1 MNRKSRKD
9 CVSCWTRVR
18 SRCKYDERKEQVSNM
33 RRSRLTRALAYLLVL
48 VLLPIGTVGTG
59 NAQQLE
65 QKVFTDEQKSY
76 EIVVEKTQS
85 WDDKY
90 TANVAVKNTGKQE
103 IKNWVIRGT
112 VDGTISNIWNAEQLS
127 KDENQ
132 TVISYKNYNRSIP
145 VGEQIEFGM
154 QVEGGTFDHIEQLT
168 LSEEKQDVTEQCEV
182 SFQLKNNWEKHAI
195 LEATLHNT
203 GDSIIRDW
211 KVLFSLKGTIS
222 NIWNADVLADKEGQ
236 YVIGSKNYNAQ
247 ILPKKTVTFGFE
259 IVLKEDDSSFMP
271 ENSSVYAVVD
281 TDKAEDAKKGIDWYK
296 SMIHAEDD
304 VVLKARDNVKD
315 TVKVA
320 MLDSGV
326 DFTQTIN
333 VEERQDFTDCDSEEE
348 NPLWDDLTGHG
359 TGVAGLIVSDKEK
372 AEEDTEEEETT
383 EEDVSDDI
391 SIRYMTKLDEIEGE
405 EIEAEPEDLQ
415 EEVEED
421 DDDEDIELPFDDAK
435 ETTEEDDT
443 TEDAE
448 QEENPYAINDQ
459 YGEIEGLNKNI
470 ELYSGRVLDEN
481 NEAPISRV
489 IEGIKWAMEKKV
501 HILHIS
507 WGTNED
513 NEQLHR
519 IIKQA
524 YKQGMLIIAP
534 AGNEGSV
541 MYPAKYKEV
550 VAVNSVNSQGY
561 QAENAASGEAVELAA
576 PGEDVTVYTSFGILE
591 KQSGTSYA
599 APQVTSLAAILWQQ
613 DITKSNEFIR
623 QLMDV
628 TASPLGEKNQYG
640 YGLVNYKKAV
650 ETYHDFESIY
660 QECNDLDQNEGLL
673 LLEDKQTD
681 GVDAIDVL
689 PEGYV
694 KGLWDH
700 HDKIINKGMSD
711 NLKKGLKWPDKS
723 QSKLK
728 GKSKHPNYHGG
739 SDSVSAYL
747 WLMEKGKEYWNTGKW
762 NWDTSKEREKNLQ
775 QSLNRC
781 YVTKEGAVVDFGT
794 SSDAIDQSLAA
805 KTIYAIGKDSDNK
818 QVQKASAQFVMGMA
832 MHTLGDLFSHKS
844 YGLKEKTKEY
854 TKLKDFPKVYT
865 NIMHGVK
872 QQDVSDTKKVEVLGA
887 NYQPRTYFDNRADCP
902 KIAVERYWYTAK
914 LYENILKKVVRK
926 SQKRKFM
933 PSVQDYISAKPPMVK
948 KNQSLKTRKAVLK
961 NCFGIKGLAKQLV
974 ANGLKETSA
983 TKQITKRLDNL
994 DLKRL
999 LKQFHKWEYF
1009 KFEFADNVKVS
1020 DIRVYKVKGTSV
1032 GSAIIPEKVSNK
1044 EKYAFIGDV
1053 DQKYVVS
1060 VKAEKNNE
1068 TVYAMR
1074 SFHKKGACKS
1084 RSSMNYITVKNVY
1097 SNEKYN
1103 TKDIVANAPKCD
1115 ERKLFGINK
1124 IKFTKGDYQK
1134 RFKYCGVVK
1143 DAETKDTL
1151 ANAVIQ
1157 LKYKGRNR
1165 NYEKEVKTNKEGV
1178 YAFEGRNALYPG
1190 EYKMVAYK
1198 EGYKKEFGEIIV
1210 YNQKD
1215 PNAKKNGKLLFLQKN
1230 RGGQKGKASGCI
1242 KDAKTGKRVG
1252 GLQLNLRKG
1261 FGVYDTD
1268 VIATI
1273 PVKEDGTY
1281 ITSNLE
1287 SGYYTAEIVDN
1298 REVDENERYLKGY
1311 MEIQIIEGKITKN
1324 QNGVVTKT
1332 LDNNQIRIVL
1342 TWGASPS
1349 DLDSH
1354 LLGTT
1359 QDGVRE
1365 HVSYRRKVI
1374 TNDNGDD
1381 EMALDVD
1388 DRDGY
1393 GPETITIY
1401 NPSDDDYHF
1410 YVHNYSH
1417 NNRNELMQSGAVV
1430 QVYKGGLNTPWQIF
1444 YVPQEKG
1451 YFWDVFSYDAEND
1464 ILTPHDKITSEEPD

>member
-1 MNRKSRKD
+1 
-9 CVSCWTRVR
+9 
-18 SRCKYDERKEQVSNM
+18 M

-76 EIVVEKTQS
+76 EIEVEKTQS

-90 TANVAVKNTGKQE
+90 TANVVVKNTGKQE

-247 ILPKKTVTFGFE
+247 ILPKGTVTFGFE

-304 VVLKARDNVKD
+304 VVLKARD

-421 DDDEDIELPFDDAK
+421 DDEEDIELPFDDAK

-681 GVDAIDVL
+681 GVETVNVL
-689 PEGYV
+689 PKGYV
-694 KGLWDH
+694 KGLWSQ
-700 HDKIINKGMSD
+700 HDKIISKGMSD
-711 NLKKGLKWPDKS
+711 NLEKGLKWPDES
-723 QSKLK
+723 GSKLK

-762 NWDTSKEREKNLQ
+762 NWDTNKEREKNLK
-775 QSLNRC
+775 QSLNKC
-781 YVTKEGAVVDFGT
+781 YVTSEGTVVDFKT

-844 YGLKEKTKEY
+844 YGLKEKTNEYKE
-854 TKLKDFPKVYT
+854 LKDFPKVYT

-872 QQDVSDTKKVEVLGA
+872 LQDVSDDKKAEVLRA
-887 NYQPRTYFDNRADCP
+887 TIKPPTYFDNRADCP
-902 KIAVERYWYTAK
+902 EIAVERYRYTVK
-914 LYENILKKVVRK
+914 LYRNILKKVVKK
-926 SQKRKFM
+926 SQKHKFM
-933 PSVQDYISAKPPMVK
+933 PSAQDYISANPPMVK

-1020 DIRVYKVKGTSV
+1020 DIKVYKVKGTSV

-1044 EKYAFIGDV
+1044 EKYAFIGNV
-1053 DQKYVVS
+1053 DQEYVVS

-1311 MEIQIIEGKITKN
+1311 MEIQIIEGKTTKN

-1464 ILTPHDKITSEEPD
+1464 ILTSHDKITSEEPD